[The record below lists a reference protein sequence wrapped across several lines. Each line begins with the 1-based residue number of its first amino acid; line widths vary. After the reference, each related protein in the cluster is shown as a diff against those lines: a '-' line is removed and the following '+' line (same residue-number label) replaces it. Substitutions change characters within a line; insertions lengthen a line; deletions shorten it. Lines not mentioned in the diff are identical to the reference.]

1 MWNEHCSYK
10 SSKIH
15 LRTLPTKAPWVI
27 QGPGENAGV
36 IDIGDGLAVV
46 FKMESHNH
54 PSYIEPYQ
62 GATTGVGGI
71 LRDVFTMGARPIACL
86 NALSFGDPKH
96 PKTRALVAGVVA
108 GIGGYGNSFGV
119 PTVGGEVRFHR
130 RYDGNCLVNAMAV
143 GLADADK
150 IFYSAASGVGMPIV
164 YLGSK
169 TGRDGIHGASMAS
182 AEFGADAEE
191 KRPTVQVG
199 DPFSEKLLL
208 EACLEI
214 MAKGCVIAIQDMGA
228 AGLTCSAVEMGAKGD
243 LGVTLNLDKVPCRET
258 GMSAYEMMLSESQE
272 RMLMVLKPEKEQ
284 EAEAIFRKWGLDFA
298 VVGETTPTKRFI
310 VRHGGA
316 TMADLPIKEL
326 GDEAPVYD
334 RPFAETEKRKIVAA
348 TDVVPP
354 MPIAAALEKL
364 IGSPDLCSRRW
375 VWEQYDH
382 VIIGNTVQR
391 PGGDAAV
398 VRINDGPKALALT
411 SDVTPRYCEA
421 DPFEGGKQAVAE
433 AWRNLS
439 AVGAKPLALT
449 DNLNFGNPERP
460 EIMGQLVGCI
470 RGIGEAARVLDFP
483 IVSGN
488 VSLYNE
494 TNGRAI
500 LPTPTIGGVG
510 VLDDFTA
517 SMTLRFKAEGEAILL
532 IGETQGWLGQSVYLR
547 DICGREEGAP
557 PPVDLAAEKRHGD
570 FVRSLIRDGLV
581 TAAHDISDGGLLV
594 ALAEMAMASGIGAV
608 LEGPSAFPAHAFW
621 FGEDQG
627 RYVVTA
633 KNADLI
639 AQRATAAGVT
649 LTRLGATGG
658 KALAISGER
667 PIAVAQL
674 KELIRELAA
683 GLHGGSGGVEHDPEK
698 WIPVFGK
705 DHAPSKT
712 TLSARRRAQRA
723 VTARRQARCVCG
735 EATDD
740 TAAAERNAGTER
752 PHFDAADLH
761 DRQRLARAQQR
772 HRPDGRDRRRSRC
785 RRCSGWCRR
794 RRAAAD
800 RGHGAAARCR
810 ELRLVAL
817 ETLQCFGTAR
827 LHARATGHEIGPA
840 RGADGGR
847 LLRRRFRRCGGCRRG
862 RGGWR
867 GRGGRCAGAR
877 RLRRFWFCRF
887 LGRRCLLYWLGGC
900 RGGGWRRGRER
911 LHRGLAIR

>member
-1 MWNEHCSYK
+1 MISNEPAITPELIAQHGLKPDEYERIVKLIGRTPSFTELGIFSAMWNEHCSYK

-62 GATTGVGGI
+62 GAATGVGGI

-86 NALSFGDPKH
+86 NALSFGDPKN
-96 PKTRALVAGVVA
+96 PKTRHLLSGVVA

-143 GLADADK
+143 GIAKKDK

-169 TGRDGIHGASMAS
+169 TGRDGIHGATMAS

-243 LGVTLNLDKVPCRET
+243 LGVTLDLDRVPCRET

-272 RMLMVLKPEKEQ
+272 RMLMVLKPEKEK

-298 VVGETTPTKRFI
+298 VVGETTPTKRFLI
-310 VRHGGA
+310 HHGG
-316 TMADLPIKEL
+316 TVMADLPIKEL

-334 RPFAETEKRKIVAA
+334 RAFADSAPLPAVDA
-348 TDVVPP
+348 TSVKPP
-354 MPIAAALEKL
+354 MSVADALEQL
-364 IGSPDLCSRRW
+364 IGSSDLCSKRW
-375 VWEQYDH
+375 VFEQYDH
-382 VIIGNTVQR
+382 VILGNTVQR

-398 VRINDGPKALALT
+398 VRVQEGPKALALT
-411 SDVTPRYCEA
+411 SDVTPRYCDA

-433 AWRNLS
+433 AWRNLT
-439 AVGAKPLALT
+439 AVGARPLALT

-470 RGIGEAARVLDFP
+470 RGIGEAARALDFP

-510 VLDDFTA
+510 ILDDFTR
-517 SMTLRFKAEGEAILL
+517 SMTLAFKAEGEAILL
-532 IGETQGWLGQSVYLR
+532 IGETTGWLGQSLYLR
-547 DICGREEGAP
+547 EVCGREEGAP
-557 PPVDLAAEKRHGD
+557 PPVDLAAERRHGD
-570 FVRSLIRDGLV
+570 FVRALIGDGLV
-581 TAAHDISDGGLLV
+581 TAVHDISDGGLLV
-594 ALAEMAMASGIGAV
+594 ALAEMAMASRLGAV
-608 LEGPSAFPAHAFW
+608 LEVPADIPAHAFW
-621 FGEDQG
+621 FGEDQA
-627 RYVVTA
+627 RYVITA
-633 KNADLI
+633 KDADRVMQL
-639 AQRATAAGVT
+639 ANTAAVPIM
-649 LTRLGATGG
+649 RLGATGG
-658 KALAISGER
+658 RVLAFGDER
-667 PIAVAQL
+667 PLPIGDLL
-674 KELIRELAA
+674 KRFEEWLPTYMA
-683 GLHGGSGGVEHDPEK
+683 GS
-698 WIPVFGK
+698 
-705 DHAPSKT
+705 
-712 TLSARRRAQRA
+712 
-723 VTARRQARCVCG
+723 
-735 EATDD
+735 
-740 TAAAERNAGTER
+740 N
-752 PHFDAADLH
+752 
-761 DRQRLARAQQR
+761 
-772 HRPDGRDRRRSRC
+772 
-785 RRCSGWCRR
+785 
-794 RRAAAD
+794 
-800 RGHGAAARCR
+800 
-810 ELRLVAL
+810 
-817 ETLQCFGTAR
+817 
-827 LHARATGHEIGPA
+827 
-840 RGADGGR
+840 
-847 LLRRRFRRCGGCRRG
+847 
-862 RGGWR
+862 
-867 GRGGRCAGAR
+867 
-877 RLRRFWFCRF
+877 
-887 LGRRCLLYWLGGC
+887 
-900 RGGGWRRGRER
+900 
-911 LHRGLAIR
+911 